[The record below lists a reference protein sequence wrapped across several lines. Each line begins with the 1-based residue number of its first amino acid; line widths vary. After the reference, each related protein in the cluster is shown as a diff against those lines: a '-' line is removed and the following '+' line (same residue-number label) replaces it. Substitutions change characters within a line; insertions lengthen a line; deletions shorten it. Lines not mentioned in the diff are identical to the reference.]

1 MGEHDYVLIADDM
14 EVNRAI
20 LSEIFCSSYSILEA
34 ADGKEALWQVR
45 RHEEELSV
53 VLLDIVMPEM
63 SGYDVL
69 VAMRDDG
76 ILVKVPVVVVT
87 SEDSIQSE
95 MKSFDLGASDL
106 IMKPFEPHVVR
117 RRVQNIIDL
126 YQHKNNLEHLVETQ
140 AQRLQASNEAMI
152 DALSS
157 VIEYRNLESG
167 QHIRRIRLFTR
178 ILAERI
184 SRAGYSKW
192 GPADIN
198 MISSA
203 ASMHDIGKIAIP
215 DSILTKP
222 GRLTDEEFGVM
233 KTHAEKGSEMIL
245 EISWMSDQ
253 EYIRYAYDICRHHHE
268 RWDGRGYPDGLKGED
283 IPLSALVAGV
293 ADVYDALTTVRV
305 YKGAYTHKE
314 AVRMICGGE
323 CGSFPQWLLD
333 CLLNVEK
340 NFARLAH
347 EYADGRALPGKVR
360 ATTIG

>member
-1 MGEHDYVLIADDM
+1 MGEHDYILIADDM

-20 LSEIFCSSYSILEA
+20 LSEIFCSSYNILEA
-34 ADGKEALWQVR
+34 ADGKEALQQVR
-45 RHEEELSV
+45 RHEEELRV

-76 ILVKVPVVVVT
+76 ILDKVPVVVVT

-157 VIEYRNLESG
+157 
-167 QHIRRIRLFTR
+167 
-178 ILAERI
+178 
-184 SRAGYSKW
+184 
-192 GPADIN
+192 
-198 MISSA
+198 
-203 ASMHDIGKIAIP
+203 
-215 DSILTKP
+215 
-222 GRLTDEEFGVM
+222 
-233 KTHAEKGSEMIL
+233 
-245 EISWMSDQ
+245 WMSDQ
-253 EYIRYAYDICRHHHE
+253 EYIHYAYNICRHHHE

-323 CGSFPQWLLD
+323 CGNFPQWLLD
-333 CLLNVEK
+333 CLLDVEK
-340 NFARLAH
+340 SFARLAR
-347 EYADGRALPGKVR
+347 EYADGRALPGK